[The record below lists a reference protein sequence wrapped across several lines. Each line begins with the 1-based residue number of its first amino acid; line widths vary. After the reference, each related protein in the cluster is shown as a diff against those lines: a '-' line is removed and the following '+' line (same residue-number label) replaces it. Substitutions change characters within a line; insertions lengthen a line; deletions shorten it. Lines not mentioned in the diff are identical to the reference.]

1 MIRDIGQGRHEKRW
15 KSGIVRVRGKAGRG
29 GGGVQNKK
37 NKKNAHTTPPLPRLP
52 ATPELFLISFSSH
65 DLVAPDHVSWSSL
78 IGSTT

>member
-29 GGGVQNKK
+29 GGGGGGGVPFFFLFDCFFFFFCPPP
-37 NKKNAHTTPPLPRLP
+37 PPLPPARLP

-65 DLVAPDHVSWSSL
+65 DLVAL
-78 IGSTT
+78 CL

>member
-29 GGGVQNKK
+29 EGGGGWECQFFFVFF
-37 NKKNAHTTPPLPRLP
+37 ATTPPPPPPPRLP

-65 DLVAPDHVSWSSL
+65 DLVAL
-78 IGSTT
+78 CL